1 MKTLLHVLGLC
12 VLATLSLSFP
22 LRAQTPSVIP
32 DAQAQHHVGQN
43 LTVEGVVT
51 AVTTSRNGN
60 TFINFGGVYP
70 NQTFTGWVPA
80 GTPLRQRAL
89 NPAIEEIN
97 KKTDLSITVESLK
110 RSKHRRV
117 DALVFAIETQAIPKT
132 LISTGK
138 RID

>member
-1 MKTLLHVLGLC
+1 LQHIPKKHASTGTKRISLEQLRTVLGLDSIED
-12 VLATLSLSFP
+12 AEGKIIKEAP
-22 LRAQTPSVIP
+22 LQIWA
-32 DAQAQHHVGQN
+32 N
-43 LTVEGVVT
+43 
-51 AVTTSRNGN
+51 
-60 TFINFGGVYP
+60 
-70 NQTFTGWVPA
+70 
-80 GTPLRQRAL
+80 LRQRAL

-110 RSKHRRV
+110 RPKHRRV